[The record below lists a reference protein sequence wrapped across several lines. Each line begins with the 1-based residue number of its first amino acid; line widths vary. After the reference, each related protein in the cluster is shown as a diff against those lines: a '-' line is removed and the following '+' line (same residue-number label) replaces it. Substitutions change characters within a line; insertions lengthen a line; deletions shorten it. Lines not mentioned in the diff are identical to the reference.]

1 MTLVVVLYLEQLIQ
15 KLKVFG
21 GPFATFGSTR
31 LCFGANPG
39 GNSRKR
45 VLSVCDELVSYF
57 LVFATLSFSNF
68 VDIISLVFEIFFFF
82 LAACQQEVFS
92 KVQRNSSCVGNSF

>member
-31 LCFGANPG
+31 LCFGANPV

-57 LVFATLSFSNF
+57 LFFATLSSSNF
-68 VDIISLVFEIFFFF
+68 VDILWSMKFFSFF
-82 LAACQQEVFS
+82 LLPVNRKCSLRCKEIHLV
-92 KVQRNSSCVGNSF
+92 

>member
-31 LCFGANPG
+31 LCFGANPV

-45 VLSVCDELVSYF
+45 VLSVDELVSYF
-57 LVFATLSFSNF
+57 LFFATLSFSNF
-68 VDIISLVFEIFFFF
+68 VNILCSLKFYSFFWLPVNRKCSLRCKEIHP
-82 LAACQQEVFS
+82 V
-92 KVQRNSSCVGNSF
+92 

>member
-21 GPFATFGSTR
+21 GPFAIFGSTR
-31 LCFGANPG
+31 LCFGANPV

-57 LVFATLSFSNF
+57 LFFATLFFSNF
-68 VDIISLVFEIFFFF
+68 VDILLLIF
-82 LAACQQEVFS
+82 LG
-92 KVQRNSSCVGNSF
+92 SCCLSTGSVL

>member
-21 GPFATFGSTR
+21 GPFPTFGSMR
-31 LCFGANPG
+31 LCHRANPG

-45 VLSVCDELVSYF
+45 VLSVCDELVS
-57 LVFATLSFSNF
+57 
-68 VDIISLVFEIFFFF
+68 FF
-82 LAACQQEVFS
+82 LCFCDLVLLQF
-92 KVQRNSSCVGNSF
+92 R